1 MLYCVLSSTSCS
13 HVSFKEVVQPQKA
26 FPARELRHKQSL
38 VCHILLEL
46 ELHFSV
52 SVLPKRDSHIHLS
65 LPVTLLSTLLLA
77 DLLLWDSREQSLIGQ
92 TPM

>member
-1 MLYCVLSSTSCS
+1 M
-13 HVSFKEVVQPQKA
+13 VQQQAA

-38 VCHILLEL
+38 ICHILLEL
-46 ELHFSV
+46 ELHFRISV